1 METWP
6 NSLYFDDESNFCWG
20 QEADIALFL
29 QLLETRVRKIR
40 TIFEE
45 KLVYYGPKQGNHKQ
59 QTLKHRNRQSGS
71 KCTNHK

>member
-29 QLLETRVRKIR
+29 QLLETRIRKIR
-40 TIFEE
+40 KIFEE
-45 KLVYYGPKQGNHKQ
+45 NLSIMAQ
-59 QTLKHRNRQSGS
+59 NRAITSN
-71 KCTNHK
+71 KP